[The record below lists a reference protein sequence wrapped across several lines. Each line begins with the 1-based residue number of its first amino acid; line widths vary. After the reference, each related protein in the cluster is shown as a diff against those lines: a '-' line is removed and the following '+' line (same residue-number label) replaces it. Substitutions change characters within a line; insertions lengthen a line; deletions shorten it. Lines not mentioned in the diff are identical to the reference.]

1 MDILNYTSDTI
12 KNLFSLKGKTAIVTG
27 GGGSLGKSIALG
39 YAEFGC
45 NLVLTGRTQATLDAA
60 VKEVE
65 ALGVKAIAVTGD
77 TMKEEDCAR
86 IVAEAEKAFGK
97 IDILLPAAGIARRYP
112 AEEFPAE
119 TFAEVINTNVTGTF
133 LICKAVANHM
143 IKNGGGKIITVSSV
157 RANNGHPLGYGAYAA
172 SKGAINSLTR
182 QLASEWA
189 KYDINVNSI
198 APTVVSTELTAE
210 IFADPEKS
218 KIFTDRILFH
228 RPAVSEELIGTAVYL
243 AAHASDFIT
252 GQIIYVDGG
261 AVAG

>member
-1 MDILNYTSDTI
+1 MDSLNYTSETI
-12 KNLFSLKGKTAIVTG
+12 KNLFSLKGKTALVTG
-27 GGGSLGKSIALG
+27 GGGSLGKEMALG
-39 YAEFGC
+39 FAEFGA
-45 NLVLTGRTQATLDAA
+45 NLVLTGRTMSTLEAA
-60 VKEVE
+60 AKEME
-65 ALGVKAIAVTGD
+65 ALGAKVLPVAGD
-77 TMKEEDCAR
+77 TLKEEDCAR
-86 IVAEAEKAFGK
+86 IVAEAEKTFGK
-97 IDILLPAAGIARRYP
+97 IDILLPAAGIARRFP

-119 TFAEVINTNVTGTF
+119 TFDEVIRTNVTGTF

-172 SKGAINSLTR
+172 SKGAINALTR

-189 KYDINVNSI
+189 KYDINVNSL
-198 APTVVSTELTAE
+198 APTIVNTELTAE
-210 IFADPEKS
+210 VFSDPNKS

-228 RPAVSEELIGTAVYL
+228 RPAVAGELIGTAVYL
-243 AAHASDFIT
+243 ASPASDFIT